1 MDQKIY
7 LRLVEDKDMKLLFDW
22 RNDEV
27 VRKNSFSTEPID
39 WQEHV
44 HWFNST
50 LKNPSVLFFIM
61 MNGEQTVG
69 QIRIV
74 LEKDDVGI
82 IYCSIARE
90 FRGLGYSSY
99 ILNLAENEIYERFSD
114 RYTLKALV
122 KENNIASQL
131 MLEKLNYQI
140 QNNDINDYKI
150 YVKIPEIKKAI
161 YVCPPPGG
169 IMFLTNNK
177 NTLILYDWLQI
188 NENSYC
194 YSEPISIDLIRNL
207 KPKMIISYNYQ
218 YLIDSECIEMMKN
231 RIINLHISLLPWNKG
246 SNPNF
251 WSFIDDTPKGVS
263 IHIISPKLDQGDIIV
278 QEKINFDENLETLRS
293 SYEKLNVLIQ
303 RLFKDN
309 WTIIRDNNYVLFK
322 QEGNGSYHNKNDY
335 LQYLSGK
342 KIDFDEN
349 IVSLK
354 ARISK
359 NGAV

>member
-1 MDQKIY
+1 M
-7 LRLVEDKDMKLLFDW
+7 
-22 RNDEV
+22 
-27 VRKNSFSTEPID
+27 
-39 WQEHV
+39 
-44 HWFNST
+44 
-50 LKNPSVLFFIM
+50 
-61 MNGEQTVG
+61 
-69 QIRIV
+69 
-74 LEKDDVGI
+74 
-82 IYCSIARE
+82 
-90 FRGLGYSSY
+90 
-99 ILNLAENEIYERFSD
+99 
-114 RYTLKALV
+114 
-122 KENNIASQL
+122 
-131 MLEKLNYQI
+131 
-140 QNNDINDYKI
+140 
-150 YVKIPEIKKAI
+150 
-161 YVCPPPGG
+161 
-169 IMFLTNNK
+169 TNNK